1 MRKIEKFR
9 VRLFWEKMISGNH
22 FPPNPRVWQ
31 QWKMKFSGKSLL
43 VDRNLLLWPGNDFT
57 LLFSLQ
63 IISRSRKTQ
72 REREKECKTQREREK
87 EQHTKRASKTQR
99 EREKERELRSSHR
112 HRSTSRRSRRAQ
124 LDDHRAKRRKPTVS
138 ESSNSHRSNPTHP
151 IQLSQSI
158 TVQPLRSPSQ
168 TQTHSE
174 FSETDSPSTH
184 SPHLWSTHL
193 TSPTHPLDP
202 PPDSISALYI
212 YMYIY
217 IYYFIYIFIYI
228 NIYIIIYFFYL
239 LIFLI
244 IHFLLNC
251 VFMGY
256 AYEILELFWLFRIGF
271 WLDVFLEF
279 WSLTSYAWL
288 VFAVICFRI
297 WLVGLCVKILE
308 LDPCFYSVILF
319 KIPLLL

>member
-57 LLFSLQ
+57 LSFSLQ

-72 REREKECKTQREREK
+72 REREKERKTQREREK

-217 IYYFIYIFIYI
+217 IL
-228 NIYIIIYFFYL
+228 FYL
-239 LIFLI
+239 YIYLYKYLYNYILFLFI
-244 IHFLLNC
+244 NFFNYPFFIKLC
-251 VFMGY
+251 IY
-256 AYEILELFWLFRIGF
+256 
-271 WLDVFLEF
+271 
-279 WSLTSYAWL
+279 
-288 VFAVICFRI
+288 
-297 WLVGLCVKILE
+297 GLCIWNFGAFLVIQDWFLVRCFFRILE
-308 LDPCFYSVILF
+308 LDWLRMIGFCCDLF
-319 KIPLLL
+319 